1 MKVISMS
8 GSPRENVGKKDA
20 KAYRRAGLIPA
31 VLYGGSE
38 QKMLLLS
45 VEEVEAAIITPVVY
59 LIDLLLE
66 GKKYQCVVKDLQ
78 SHPVT
83 DEIIH
88 LDLLE
93 VLPEKPITISL
104 PLNLNGTPKGVL
116 QGGKLVKKFRKLKV
130 KGLAANLPA
139 TIEVNISKLDVN
151 EFLYVRDIQL
161 DNIQILD
168 LPNAVV
174 AGVKSTR
181 STATEAAPTGKK

>member
-59 LIDLLLE
+59 LIDLSLE

>member
-59 LIDLLLE
+59 LIDLSLE
-66 GKKYQCVVKDLQ
+66 GKNYQCVVKDLQ

-139 TIEVNISKLDVN
+139 TIEVNISRLDVN
-151 EFLYVRDIQL
+151 EFLYIRDIQL

>member
-45 VEEVEAAIITPVVY
+45 IEEVEAAIITPVVY
-59 LIDLLLE
+59 LIDLSLE
-66 GKKYQCVVKDLQ
+66 GKNYQCVVKDLQ

-139 TIEVNISKLDVN
+139 TIEVNISRLDVN
-151 EFLYVRDIQL
+151 EFLYIRDIQL

>member
-59 LIDLLLE
+59 LIDLSLE
-66 GKKYQCVVKDLQ
+66 GKNYQCVVKDLQ

-139 TIEVNISKLDVN
+139 TIEVNISRLDVN
-151 EFLYVRDIQL
+151 EFLYIRDIKL

>member
-8 GSPRENVGKKDA
+8 GSLRENVGKKDA
-20 KAYRRAGLIPA
+20 KAYRRAGFVPA
-31 VLYGGSE
+31 VLYGGAE
-38 QKMLLLS
+38 QKLLLLS

-59 LIDLLLE
+59 LIDLTLD
-66 GKKYQCVVKDLQ
+66 GKKHQCVIKDLQ

-93 VLPEKPITISL
+93 VLPDKPITISL

-151 EFLYVRDIQL
+151 EFLYIRDIQIE
-161 DNIQILD
+161 NIQILD

-174 AGVKSTR
+174 AGIKSTR

>member
-59 LIDLLLE
+59 LIDLTLE

>member
-1 MKVISMS
+1 M
-8 GSPRENVGKKDA
+8 
-20 KAYRRAGLIPA
+20 
-31 VLYGGSE
+31 
-38 QKMLLLS
+38 
-45 VEEVEAAIITPVVY
+45 
-59 LIDLLLE
+59 
-66 GKKYQCVVKDLQ
+66 KDLQ

-139 TIEVNISKLDVN
+139 TIEVNISRLDVN
-151 EFLYVRDIQL
+151 EFLYIRDIQL

>member
-1 MKVISMS
+1 MS